1 MLIHHY
7 FFYISQFS
15 RVWSGLGMEMNGKNQ
30 IYLFNIYFLS
40 INFSQLRVVGCIFMA
55 YGMARSGR
63 NFFYFIGKK
72 IPKISQLMWC
82 CIDYWSTWYQYRY
95 WSLRY
100 LSHSIRGTSQQWIR
114 SRLWGKPPLLG
125 IQKMFWSLGCF
136 RLTNHGILGE
146 YKSSLGTCLSSI
158 ERPRIKVYPAYQRQ
172 LLPRRS

>member
-1 MLIHHY
+1 
-7 FFYISQFS
+7 
-15 RVWSGLGMEMNGKNQ
+15 MEMNGKNQ

-72 IPKISQLMWC
+72 HPKNLSTHVVLHRLLINMISIQILISSISLTFNQRDQSTMDS
-82 CIDYWSTWYQYRY
+82 IKDYEENL
-95 WSLRY
+95 LR
-100 LSHSIRGTSQQWIR
+100 LEFRRCSEVW
-114 SRLWGKPPLLG
+114 
-125 IQKMFWSLGCF
+125 GCF
-136 RLTNHGILGE
+136 WLTNHGILGE

-172 LLPRRS
+172 LHPRRS